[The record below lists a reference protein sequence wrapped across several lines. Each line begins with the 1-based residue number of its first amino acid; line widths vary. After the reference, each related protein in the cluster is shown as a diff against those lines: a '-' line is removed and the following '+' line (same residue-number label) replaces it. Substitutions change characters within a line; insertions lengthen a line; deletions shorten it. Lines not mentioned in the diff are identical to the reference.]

1 MRVDLPEDLSVV
13 SEVELRRIAAN
24 ADHVRT
30 EALFELRQREA
41 NGVSAA
47 REQRMGAM
55 TPGQRKA
62 VEWLAHPTR
71 IMWVAGGI
79 TLLIMVGGGISD
91 CGPTAKETAGT
102 TQRVI
107 RDLEEVLNEPA
118 PESTKDDAAINKALG
133 L

>member
-1 MRVDLPEDLSVV
+1 MRVDLPEDMSAV

-55 TPGQRKA
+55 SPGQRKA

-79 TLLIMVGGGISD
+79 TLLIMVGGALPD
-91 CGPTAKETAGT
+91 CNQTAKETVGT

-107 RDLEEVLNEPA
+107 RDLEEVM
-118 PESTKDDAAINKALG
+118 KDQPPPPKDEAIDKALG